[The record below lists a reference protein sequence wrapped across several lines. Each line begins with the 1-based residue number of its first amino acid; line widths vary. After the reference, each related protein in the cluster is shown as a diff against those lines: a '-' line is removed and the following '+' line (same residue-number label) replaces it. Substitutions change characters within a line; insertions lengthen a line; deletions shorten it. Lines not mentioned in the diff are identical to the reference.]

1 MVSEKCQPVSIA
13 RGFLSGKRR
22 NNILYKIPKFYKYLI
37 IPKYPLQS
45 ITELVTGAHLSLG
58 TSSTEG
64 NLIVCTEFFLGRD
77 ESDGDIAKDFGKE
90 TKIFLLAVLP
100 AWQSQGKA
108 QRL

>member
-13 RGFLSGKRR
+13 RGFLSGRRR

-37 IPKYPLQS
+37 IPKYPSQS

-64 NLIVCTEFFLGRD
+64 NLIVCTEFF
-77 ESDGDIAKDFGKE
+77 
-90 TKIFLLAVLP
+90 
-100 AWQSQGKA
+100 
-108 QRL
+108 